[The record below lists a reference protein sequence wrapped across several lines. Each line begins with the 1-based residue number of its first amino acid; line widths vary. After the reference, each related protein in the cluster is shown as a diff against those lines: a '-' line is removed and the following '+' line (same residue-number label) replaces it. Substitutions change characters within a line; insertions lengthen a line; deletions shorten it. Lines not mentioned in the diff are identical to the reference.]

1 MTRIYRVGSLTLGCL
16 LVVFG
21 SLFLAHMFYPSLSYE
36 FIYRLWPF
44 IFILLGLE
52 VLGSRLRSEKVQF
65 VYDKG
70 SIFLL
75 ILLTLFSMALAFL
88 DTAFQYHKFYL

>member
-1 MTRIYRVGSLTLGCL
+1 MTRTYRIGSLTLGCL

-21 SLFLAHMFYPSLSYE
+21 SLFLAHMFYPPLSYE
-36 FIYRLWPF
+36 IIYRLWPF

-52 VLGSRLRSEKVQF
+52 VLGSRLHSEKVQF

-75 ILLTLFSMALAFL
+75 ILLTFFSMALAFL
-88 DTAFQYHKFYL
+88 DAAFQYHSFRL

>member
-65 VYDKG
+65 VYDNG

-75 ILLTLFSMALAFL
+75 ILLTFFSMALAFL

>member
-65 VYDKG
+65 VYDKVP
-70 SIFLL
+70 S
-75 ILLTLFSMALAFL
+75 FS
-88 DTAFQYHKFYL
+88 